1 MAIEITMRHSDVR
14 IEALKE
20 YAQKR
25 MERLQASFPKVT
37 KIQIVIDVDVKKH
50 MYMAEVV
57 ANCLGETAVGAKEF
71 SESAKSVIDAAA
83 ARAERQLLKM
93 RVKARKGHVRAAR
106 AGSPRN

>member
-1 MAIEITMRHSDVR
+1 MSIEVTMRHSDVR
-14 IEALKE
+14 IEAMKE
-20 YAQKR
+20 YAQQR
-25 MERLQASFPKVT
+25 MEKLQAAFPKVT
-37 KIQIVIDVDVKKH
+37 KISIVIDVDVKKH

-57 ANCLGETAVGAKEF
+57 ANRLGETAVGAKEF

-93 RVKARKGHVRAAR
+93 RVKARKGNVRAAR

>member
-1 MAIEITMRHSDVR
+1 MSIEVTMRHSDVR
-14 IEALKE
+14 IEAMKD
-20 YAQKR
+20 YAQQR
-25 MERLQASFPKVT
+25 MEKLQAAFPKVT
-37 KIQIVIDVDVKKH
+37 KISIVIDVDAKKH

-57 ANCLGETAVGAKEF
+57 ANRLGETAVGAKEF

-93 RVKARKGHVRAAR
+93 RVKARKGNVRAAR